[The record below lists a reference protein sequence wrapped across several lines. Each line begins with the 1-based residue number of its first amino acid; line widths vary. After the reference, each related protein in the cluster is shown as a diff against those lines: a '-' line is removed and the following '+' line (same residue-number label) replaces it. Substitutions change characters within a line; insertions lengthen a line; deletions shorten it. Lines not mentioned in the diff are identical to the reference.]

1 MLSNDKK
8 IASRFLNL
16 KVMLTG
22 LTCSFLLISNNNIL
36 SKVEFKL
43 ITTVIKKTSPWGDI
57 MKKLV
62 LSLAVTSALG
72 LAGCGGDETISRVQ
86 ENLDDNGTT
95 VLPASRV
102 VFDPSNGVL
111 SIPNDLLFS
120 GTTDGT
126 LNIPVADPTDFADPS
141 VAISALDGWS
151 TVNPFTIAIDF
162 QAGVSLNADSVTPS
176 AVRVFETVMG
186 GPVQNPGFEDCAAV
200 PQGAA
205 CTVVGELQYGVDFIS
220 QASGNAVAI
229 VPLKPLKAKT
239 SYVVALTN
247 ELSDTNGNAVQGSTT
262 YELVKQDIATKPLG
276 SQAQRDLQGV
286 VNSYEAAI
294 GQAGADTENVIYTM
308 AMTTQSTVDVLG
320 SLKSLMAQQ
329 FATEAAMMVPP
340 SLSITNVMDT
350 TLSVADVLAG
360 QIPAESVP
368 LYSSANLYSATIN
381 LPYYLG
387 TPSAE
392 NPMAPVTDMW
402 TALCDSG
409 AMLAGL
415 AAQNPAAIPADPV
428 DAVDAQC
435 MAISQAS
442 GLPAPGLRNLG
453 IDTERNLTKFNP
465 VPVPTSVQ
473 TVAIQMTTP
482 DLAVAN
488 AVRGSLGL
496 PALEMPAA
504 GWPVAILQHGI
515 TSKKEDMLAIT
526 GALSIQG
533 IATVAINHPL
543 HGDPA
548 LGGSRGFD
556 VNPLVPGD
564 EINATTVSATHY
576 MNLASLLTTRD
587 NLRQSVVDILGL
599 RLGLNT
605 LPGLIDGSN
614 VSYLG
619 HSLGAITGTNF
630 TALANSPLDP
640 QIDPLFAIN
649 ASSLAMPGAAV
660 ANFLLESPSFSG
672 LIKASLTL
680 SLSEDFAAL
689 VAATYPAG
697 PSEAELVGI
706 YTQFYSALTPAQ
718 QAELDG
724 GFSEFTFAAQTVTD
738 AGDPANYA
746 GILAATQ
753 TPIHLIEV
761 VGDGMDNLSDQVIP
775 NRVSTTPIGGTEG
788 LIALLGLSNAGDNI
802 TALPIGGQ
810 GVIGSTAVRF
820 TEGSHSSVL
829 SPAASPAATSEMQTQ
844 VSTFFAT
851 LGAMLQ
857 VTNTDVIQ

>member
-1 MLSNDKK
+1 
-8 IASRFLNL
+8 
-16 KVMLTG
+16 
-22 LTCSFLLISNNNIL
+22 
-36 SKVEFKL
+36 
-43 ITTVIKKTSPWGDI
+43 

-62 LSLAVTSALG
+62 LGLAIASALG
-72 LAGCGGDETISRVQ
+72 LSGCGGDETLSNVI
-86 ENLDDNGTT
+86 ENVEENGTA
-95 VLPASRV
+95 LPPVARV

-126 LNIPVADPTDFADPS
+126 LNIPVDDPTDFADPS

-151 TVNPFTIAIDF
+151 TVNPFTIAINF
-162 QAGVSLNADSVTPS
+162 QEGVTLNADSVNGS
-176 AVRVFETVMG
+176 SVRVFETVMG
-186 GPVQNPGFEDCAAV
+186 GPIQSPGFEDCAQV

-205 CTVVGELQYGVDFIS
+205 CTVVGELSFGTDFVAT
-220 QASGNAVAI
+220 ASGNDIAI
-229 VPLKPLKAKT
+229 VPIKPLKAKT
-239 SYVVALTN
+239 SYIVALTGD
-247 ELSDTNGNAVQGSTT
+247 LSDSNGTAIKGSST
-262 YELVKQDIATKPLG
+262 YELVKQDINTKPLG
-276 SQAQRDLQGV
+276 SEAQLQLQGV
-286 VNSYEAAI
+286 INSFEAAI
-294 GQAGADTENVIYTM
+294 GQAGVDTESVIYTM

-320 SLKSLMAQQ
+320 TMKALMAQQ

-340 SLSITNVMDT
+340 SLSISNVTDT
-350 TLSVADVLAG
+350 GLSVADVLAG
-360 QIPAESVP
+360 QIPAEAVP

-387 TPSAE
+387 VPSAE
-392 NPMAPVTDMW
+392 NPMAPVTDW
-402 TALCDSG
+402 WKALCDSG

-415 AAQNPAAIPADPV
+415 AAQNPGAIPANPV
-428 DAVDAQC
+428 DEIDAQC

-453 IDTERNLTKFNP
+453 IDQERNLTKFNP
-465 VPVPTSVQ
+465 VPSPTTVMP
-473 TVAIQMTTP
+473 VAIQMTTP

-496 PALEMPAA
+496 PALEMPAQ

-556 VNPLVPGD
+556 VNPLVDGD

-587 NLRQSVVDILGL
+587 NLRQSAVDTLGL

-605 LPGLIDGSN
+605 LPGLIDGSK

-619 HSLGAITGTNF
+619 HSLGAITGTSF
-630 TALANSPLDP
+630 TAMANSPLDP

-672 LIKASLTL
+672 LIKASLTM
-680 SLSEDFAAL
+680 SLSPEFAAL
-689 VAATYPAG
+689 VAATYPDG
-697 PSEAELVGI
+697 YSEAELVGL
-706 YTQFYSALTPAQ
+706 YLQFYGALSPAQ
-718 QAELDG
+718 QAGLNA
-724 GFSEFTFAAQTVTD
+724 GFAQFTFAAQTVTD

-746 GILAATQ
+746 SVLAATQ

-761 VGDGMDNLSDQVIP
+761 VGNGAENLSDQVIP
-775 NRVSTTPIGGTEG
+775 NQVSTTPIGGTEG
-788 LIALLGLSNAGDNI
+788 LIALLGLTNAGDNI
-802 TALPIGGQ
+802 TALPIGGN
-810 GVIGSTAVRF
+810 GIIGSTAVRF

-829 SPAASPAATSEMQTQ
+829 SPAASPAATTEMQTQ
-844 VSTFFAT
+844 VATFFAT
-851 LGAMLQ
+851 MGAMLQ
-857 VTNTDVIQ
+857 VSNTDVIR

>member
-1 MLSNDKK
+1 
-8 IASRFLNL
+8 
-16 KVMLTG
+16 
-22 LTCSFLLISNNNIL
+22 
-36 SKVEFKL
+36 
-43 ITTVIKKTSPWGDI
+43 

-62 LSLAVTSALG
+62 LSIAITSALG

-86 ENLDDNGTT
+86 ENLENNGTT

-120 GTTDGT
+120 GTVDGT
-126 LNIPVADPTDFADPS
+126 LNLPVDDPTDFGDPT
-141 VAISALDGWS
+141 VALSALDGWS
-151 TVNPFTIAIDF
+151 TVNPFTIAINF
-162 QAGVSLNADSVTPS
+162 QSGVSLDADSVTPTS
-176 AVRVFETVMG
+176 VRVFETVMG

-205 CTVVGELQYGVDFIS
+205 CTVVGELQFGVDFVA
-220 QASGNAVAI
+220 QASGDNIAI
-229 VPLKPLKAKT
+229 VPIKPLKGKT
-239 SYVVALTN
+239 SYIVALTN
-247 ELSDTNGNAVQGSTT
+247 ELTDSNGNAVLGSPT
-262 YELVKQDIATKPLG
+262 YELVKQDLATKPLG
-276 SQAQRDLQGV
+276 SEAQRSLQGV

-320 SLKSLMAQQ
+320 SLKALMAQQ
-329 FATEAAMMVPP
+329 FAAEAAAMVPP

-360 QIPAESVP
+360 QIPPEAVP

-392 NPMAPVTDMW
+392 NPMAPVTDW
-402 TALCDSG
+402 WKALCDSG

-415 AAQNPAAIPADPV
+415 AAQNPDAIPADPV
-428 DAVDAQC
+428 DAIDGQC

-453 IDTERNLTKFNP
+453 IDEERNLTKFNP
-465 VPVPTSVQ
+465 VPAPTSTQ
-473 TVAIQMTTP
+473 TVYIQMTTP
-482 DLAVAN
+482 DVTVAN
-488 AVRGSLGL
+488 MVRASLGL
-496 PALEMPAA
+496 PAISMPAA

-556 VNPLVPGD
+556 VNPMVPGD

-587 NLRQSVVDILGL
+587 NLRQSVVDTLGL

-605 LPGLIDGSN
+605 LPGFIDGSN
-614 VSYLG
+614 VTYLG

-630 TALANSPLDP
+630 TALANAPLNP
-640 QIDPLFAIN
+640 QIDALFAVS
-649 ASSLAMPGAAV
+649 ASSLAMPGSGV

-680 SLSEDFAAL
+680 ELSEDFAAL
-689 VAATYPAG
+689 VGATYPDG
-697 PSEAELVGI
+697 PSEAELVGL
-706 YTQFYSALTPAQ
+706 YTQFYEALTAEQ

-724 GFSEFTFAAQTVTD
+724 GFAQFTFAAQTVTD

-746 GILAATQ
+746 ELLAATQ

-761 VGDGMDNLSDQVIP
+761 VGDGVDNLPDQVIP

-788 LIALLGLSNAGDNI
+788 LIMLLGLDNAGDNI
-802 TALPIGGQ
+802 TDLPAEVGGGM
-810 GVIGSTAVRF
+810 GVMGSSAVRF

-829 SPAASPAATSEMQTQ
+829 SPASSPAATSEMQTQ
-844 VSTFFAT
+844 VATFFAT
-851 LGAMLQ
+851 MGALFK
-857 VTNTDVIQ
+857 VTNEDVIQ